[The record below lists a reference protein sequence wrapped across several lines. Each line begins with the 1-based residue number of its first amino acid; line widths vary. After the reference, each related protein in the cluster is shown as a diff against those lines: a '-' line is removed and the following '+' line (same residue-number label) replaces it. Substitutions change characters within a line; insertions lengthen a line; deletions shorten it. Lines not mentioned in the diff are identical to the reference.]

1 MKFEWIVPV
10 GLALFFLALCVP
22 FATADATT
30 ENQSSASLIVTAV
43 VDFSLNCSTL
53 SLGTF
58 AVGTVNL
65 SAASQCNMSI
75 YPDTNTITNISLNGT
90 DFTNATFGTT
100 LKMDNLSYS
109 NLSSDTCGI
118 CNSSLRSSFYSGL
131 MTQACNQTFNDW
143 VMIPKP
149 ITSPTVRNVYFF
161 VSIPSYQPKGK
172 YSGYVYLK
180 VTDIV

>member
-22 FATADATT
+22 FAAADVTT

-43 VDFSLNCSTL
+43 VDFSLNCSTIN
-53 SLGTF
+53 LGTF
-58 AVGTVNL
+58 AVGAVNS

-75 YPDTNTITNISLNGT
+75 YPDTNTITNISINGS
-90 DFTNATFGTT
+90 DLTNVTMGTT

-109 NLSSDTCGI
+109 NLSSATCGR
-118 CNSSLRSSFYSGL
+118 CNSTLRSTFYSGL
-131 MTQACNQTFNDW
+131 MPQACNQTFNDW
-143 VMIPKP
+143 VMIAKP
-149 ITSPTVRNVYFF
+149 VTSPTVRDVYFF
-161 VSIPSYQPKGK
+161 VMIPSYQQKGK
-172 YSGYVYLK
+172 YSGYIYIK